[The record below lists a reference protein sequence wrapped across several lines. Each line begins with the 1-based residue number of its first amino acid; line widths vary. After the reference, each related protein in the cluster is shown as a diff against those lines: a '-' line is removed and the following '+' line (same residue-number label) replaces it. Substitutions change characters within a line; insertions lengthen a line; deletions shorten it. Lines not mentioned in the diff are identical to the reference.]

1 MKLNYNNGIV
11 IIHELWINITQLSV
25 IMEYVISNFNLCDN
39 NENLGELWELII
51 PKVNNIFDFKINQ
64 NIKNFIL
71 SNKKFDST
79 PQNNIWNIYE
89 LLIVDLTKLIL
100 IKDYNIVQ
108 DYDDFISEICNCL
121 NSLKDN
127 LEKVLFQN
135 ESPTEI

>member
-1 MKLNYNNGIV
+1 MKLNYINGIV

-25 IMEYVISNFNLCDN
+25 IMEYVISNFNLSDN

-51 PKVNNIFDFKINQ
+51 PKVNSIFDFKINQ

-71 SNKKFDST
+71 SNKKLDSNHK
-79 PQNNIWNIYE
+79 NNIWNIYK

-121 NSLKDN
+121 NSLKDS
-127 LEKVLFQN
+127 LEKILFQN
-135 ESPTEI
+135 ESPTET